1 MTLQVVEV
9 PLDYIHTVWPH
20 VEPLMAESVKYSTN
34 TLTVEET
41 KVRVADGSWT
51 LIVAMNED
59 NVIRGA
65 ATVSFY
71 NRTDNRIAYVT
82 NIAGR
87 MLANMQTF
95 SQFCDILKQHG
106 ATCIEGTVRDSLMRL
121 WERLGARKQSNLIQI
136 SL

>member
-9 PLDYIHTVWPH
+9 PLAYIHTVWPQ
-20 VEPLMAESVKYSTN
+20 VEPLMEASVEHSTG
-34 TLTVEET
+34 TLTLEET
-41 KVRVADGSWT
+41 KIRVVDGTWI
-51 LIVAMNED
+51 LVVAMTED
-59 NVIRGA
+59 NQIRGA

-87 MLANMQTF
+87 MLANTQTF
-95 SQFCDILKQHG
+95 SQFCGILKQHG